1 MAHQSDLT
9 IRGIYMSEPAATR
22 RRRVTTP
29 VRKLSLL
36 AGAACCFLVG
46 VTAAF
51 PQPAPGTQAAPPTQA
66 APSPPAPPTPV
77 PFDDALLRAANDLFS
92 KAAVPP
98 GDGKI
103 ELVID
108 PLIDGISGAQS
119 TATRLMQE
127 RIVALVRKSYPRFE
141 VRPFSSVALA
151 RAPVVLIGTFTA
163 INNSGVADGPRD
175 AYRICLALAD
185 LRSKSIVSKGVAR
198 AKPEAIDVT
207 PTPAFADTP
216 VWAMDPATSMYIKA
230 CQGTKLGDP
239 IDPVYVER
247 IGTSSLISDAILE
260 YDDRRYREALA
271 FYRTALKMT
280 GGDQLRVRSGIYLAN
295 WKLNRRD
302 DATDSFGNL
311 VDYSLAGKKLSMRFL
326 FKPGSTQFIDD
337 PQISAPY
344 PMWLS
349 QIAVRAT
356 QRNSCLQLVGHTSK
370 TGPAQVNERLSVLR
384 AQFIKDLLQ
393 SSSPRLADKLKATG
407 VGFKENLIGTGRDDA
422 SDAIDRRVDFNVSDC

>member
-1 MAHQSDLT
+1 MNREFQVT
-9 IRGIYMSEPAATR
+9 WR
-22 RRRVTTP
+22 RSVTAPPRR
-29 VRKLSLL
+29 LDFL
-36 AGAACCFLVG
+36 ACVIGCFLAG

-51 PQPAPGTQAAPPTQA
+51 PQAAPGTQPAPATQA
-66 APSPPAPPTPV
+66 APSPPAPV

-98 GDGKI
+98 GNDKI

-127 RIVALVRKSYPRFE
+127 RIVALVGKSYPRFE
-141 VRPFSSVALA
+141 VRPFSSEALS

-163 INNSGVADGPRD
+163 INNAGVADGPRD

-185 LRSKSIVSKGVAR
+185 LRSKSIMSKGVAR
-198 AKPEAIDVT
+198 ARPEAIDVT
-207 PTPAFADTP
+207 PTPAFADNP
-216 VWAMDPATSMYIKA
+216 VWATDPATSVYIKA
-230 CQGTKLGDP
+230 CQGTKPGDP

-247 IGTSSLISDAILE
+247 IGTSSLISDGILE
-260 YDDRRYREALA
+260 YDDRHYREALA
-271 FYRTALKMT
+271 FYRTALKMA

-295 WKLNRRD
+295 WKLNRRN
-302 DATDSFGNL
+302 DATDAFGSL
-311 VDYSLAGKKLSMRFL
+311 VDYSLAGKKLSVRFL

-337 PQISAPY
+337 PQISGSY

-349 QIAVRAT
+349 QIATRAA
-356 QRNSCLQLVGHTSK
+356 QRNTCLQVVGHTSK
-370 TGPAQVNERLSVLR
+370 TGPPQVNERLSVLR

-393 SSSPRLADKLKATG
+393 GSLPRLADKLKATG
-407 VGFKENLIGTGRDDA
+407 VGSREMLIGTGKDDA

>member
-1 MAHQSDLT
+1 MSDF
-9 IRGIYMSEPAATR
+9 PATW
-22 RRRVTTP
+22 RRRVTTLLP
-29 VRKLSLL
+29 KPNLFVATAYCFL
-36 AGAACCFLVG
+36 AGA
-46 VTAAF
+46 TAAF
-51 PQPAPGTQAAPPTQA
+51 AQATPSPQAAPATQA
-66 APSPPAPPTPV
+66 APSPPPPPIPA

-92 KAAVPP
+92 KAVVPP

-127 RIVALVRKSYPRFE
+127 RIVALVKKSYPRFE
-141 VRPFSSVALA
+141 FRPFSTEALM

-163 INNSGVADGPRD
+163 INNAGVADGPRD

-207 PTPAFADTP
+207 PTPAFADNP
-216 VWAMDPATSMYIKA
+216 VWATDPATSIYIKA
-230 CQGTKLGDP
+230 CQGTKPGDP

-247 IGTSSLISDAILE
+247 IGTSSLISDAISE

-302 DATDSFGNL
+302 DATDAFGSL
-311 VDYSLAGKKLSMRFL
+311 VDYSLTGKKLSMRFL
-326 FKPGSTQFIDD
+326 FKPGSTQFVDD

-356 QRNSCLQLVGHTSK
+356 QRNTCLQLVGHTSK

-407 VGFKENLIGTGRDDA
+407 VGSRETLIGTGRDDA

>member
-1 MAHQSDLT
+1 
-9 IRGIYMSEPAATR
+9 MSGFPATW
-22 RRRVTTP
+22 RRRVTTLL
-29 VRKLSLL
+29 RKPNLL
-36 AGAACCFLVG
+36 VGTACCFLLG

-51 PQPAPGTQAAPPTQA
+51 PQAAPSSQAAPTTQA
-66 APSPPAPPTPV
+66 APSPPPPPIPA

-92 KAAVPP
+92 KAVVPP
-98 GDGKI
+98 GEGKI

-141 VRPFSSVALA
+141 FRPFSTEALL

-163 INNSGVADGPRD
+163 INNAGVADGPRD

-216 VWAMDPATSMYIKA
+216 VWATDPATSIYIKA
-230 CQGTKLGDP
+230 CQGSKPGDP

-247 IGTSSLISDAILE
+247 IGTSSLISDAISE

-302 DATDSFGNL
+302 DATDAFGSL
-311 VDYSLAGKKLSMRFL
+311 VDYSLTGKKLSMRFL
-326 FKPGSTQFIDD
+326 FKPGSTQFVDD

-356 QRNSCLQLVGHTSK
+356 QRNTCLQLVGHTSK

-407 VGFKENLIGTGRDDA
+407 VGSRETLIGTGRDDA
-422 SDAIDRRVDFNVSDC
+422 SDAIDRRVDFNVSEC

>member
-1 MAHQSDLT
+1 
-9 IRGIYMSEPAATR
+9 
-22 RRRVTTP
+22 VTTLL
-29 VRKLSLL
+29 RKPNLL
-36 AGAACCFLVG
+36 VGIACCFLVG

-51 PQPAPGTQAAPPTQA
+51 PQAAPSPQAAPTTQA
-66 APSPPAPPTPV
+66 APSPPPPPIPA

-98 GDGKI
+98 GEGKI

-141 VRPFSSVALA
+141 VRPFSTEALL

-163 INNSGVADGPRD
+163 INNAGVADGPRD

-185 LRSKSIVSKGVAR
+185 LRSRSIVSKGVAR

-216 VWAMDPATSMYIKA
+216 VWATDPATSIYIKA
-230 CQGTKLGDP
+230 CQGTKPGDP

-247 IGTSSLISDAILE
+247 IGTSSLISDAISE

-302 DATDSFGNL
+302 DATDAFGSL
-311 VDYSLAGKKLSMRFL
+311 VDYSLTGKKLSMRFL
-326 FKPGSTQFIDD
+326 FKPGSTQFVDD

-349 QIAVRAT
+349 QIAVRAA
-356 QRNSCLQLVGHTSK
+356 QRNTCLQLVGHTSK

-407 VGFKENLIGTGRDDA
+407 VGFRENLIGTGRDDA

>member
-1 MAHQSDLT
+1 MSDF
-9 IRGIYMSEPAATR
+9 SATWS
-22 RRRVTTP
+22 RRVTTLL
-29 VRKLSLL
+29 RKPNLL
-36 AGAACCFLVG
+36 VATTCCFLVG

-51 PQPAPGTQAAPPTQA
+51 PQAAPNPQAAPTTQA
-66 APSPPAPPTPV
+66 APSPPPPPIPA

-141 VRPFSSVALA
+141 FRPFSTEALL

-163 INNSGVADGPRD
+163 INNAGVADGPRD

-216 VWAMDPATSMYIKA
+216 VWATDPATSIYIKA

-247 IGTSSLISDAILE
+247 IGTSSLISDAISE

-302 DATDSFGNL
+302 DATDAFGSL
-311 VDYSLAGKKLSMRFL
+311 VDYSLTGKKLSMRFL
-326 FKPGSTQFIDD
+326 FKPGSTQFVDD

-356 QRNSCLQLVGHTSK
+356 QRNTCLQLVGHTSK

-407 VGFKENLIGTGRDDA
+407 VGSREILIGTGRDDA

>member
-1 MAHQSDLT
+1 LNVLICT
-9 IRGIYMSEPAATR
+9 
-22 RRRVTTP
+22 
-29 VRKLSLL
+29 
-36 AGAACCFLVG
+36 ACCFLAG
-46 VTAAF
+46 ATAAL
-51 PQPAPGTQAAPPTQA
+51 PQPTPSPQA
-66 APSPPAPPTPV
+66 APSPPPPPTPV

-92 KAAVPP
+92 KAVVPP

-141 VRPFSSVALA
+141 VRPFSSEALS
-151 RAPVVLIGTFTA
+151 RGPVVLIGTFTA
-163 INNSGVADGPRD
+163 VNNAGVADGPRD

-216 VWAMDPATSMYIKA
+216 VWASDPATSIYIKA
-230 CQGTKLGDP
+230 CQGTKPGDP

-260 YDDRRYREALA
+260 YDDRRYRESLA

-302 DATDSFGNL
+302 DATDAFGSL

-326 FKPGSTQFIDD
+326 FKPGSTQFVND

-349 QIAVRAT
+349 QIATRAV
-356 QRNSCLQLVGHTSK
+356 QRNTCLQLVGHTSK

-393 SSSPRLADKLKATG
+393 NSSPRLADKLKATG
-407 VGFKENLIGTGRDDA
+407 VGFRENLIGTGRDDA

>member
-1 MAHQSDLT
+1 
-9 IRGIYMSEPAATR
+9 
-22 RRRVTTP
+22 
-29 VRKLSLL
+29 
-36 AGAACCFLVG
+36 
-46 VTAAF
+46 
-51 PQPAPGTQAAPPTQA
+51 
-66 APSPPAPPTPV
+66 
-77 PFDDALLRAANDLFS
+77 
-92 KAAVPP
+92 
-98 GDGKI
+98 
-103 ELVID
+103 
-108 PLIDGISGAQS
+108 
-119 TATRLMQE
+119 
-127 RIVALVRKSYPRFE
+127 
-141 VRPFSSVALA
+141 
-151 RAPVVLIGTFTA
+151 
-163 INNSGVADGPRD
+163 
-175 AYRICLALAD
+175 
-185 LRSKSIVSKGVAR
+185 
-198 AKPEAIDVT
+198 
-207 PTPAFADTP
+207 
-216 VWAMDPATSMYIKA
+216 MDPATSMYIKA